1 MKRFYFFLTL
11 LAIAALACGLPSKPS
26 ASTQF
31 LETATQPQSALSEV
45 EGSQDEAAV
54 TQSPPTDSA
63 QPPVHS
69 ATNNPPQQNP
79 RGNSATPSMSDVT
92 YCTMDGVALKMD
104 LYYPAASEAPLPVTM
119 YVHGGG
125 WSKGDKAEGAG
136 AQEIPALQ
144 NAGFLVVSVNYRLAP
159 EYPFPA
165 MIQDIKC
172 AVRYLRAQTSQYN
185 LDPNRIGVWGGSAG
199 GHLVNLL
206 GTTDES
212 VGFDVGEYL
221 EYSSRVQAVVSMFGP
236 TDLTVQFEGGYE
248 GASRV
253 FDGFDAALAS
263 PVAYVSADDPP
274 FLMLHGDTDKLVPIE
289 QSQILLA
296 ALQSVGVP
304 AELVTVINA
313 GHSFKPVDGK
323 TISPSR
329 KEITQMVVEFFELKL
344 K

>member
-1 MKRFYFFLTL
+1 MKPFLLFLTFVT
-11 LAIAALACGLPSKPS
+11 LASLACSLATGATPAVANPPVETVASPLGTITPVSPTQPAALPFPS
-26 ASTQF
+26 
-31 LETATQPQSALSEV
+31 V
-45 EGSQDEAAV
+45 
-54 TQSPPTDSA
+54 
-63 QPPVHS
+63 
-69 ATNNPPQQNP
+69 TNNQSQQNP
-79 RGNSATPSMSDVT
+79 RGNSATPTLSDVT
-92 YCTMDGVALKMD
+92 YCTMEGVALKMD
-104 LYYPAASEAPLPVTM
+104 LYYPASSEAPWPVTM

-125 WSKGDKAEGAG
+125 WSNGDKAEGSG

-144 NAGFLVVSVNYRLAP
+144 SASFLVVSVNYRLAP

-172 AVRYLRAQTSQYN
+172 AVRYLRAQADEYN

-206 GTTDES
+206 GTTNES
-212 VGFDVGEYL
+212 AGFDVGEYL

-263 PVAYVSADDPP
+263 PVTYVSVDDPP

-296 ALQSVGVP
+296 ALQAVGVP

-323 TISPSR
+323 TTSPSR
-329 KEITQMVVEFFELKL
+329 KEITQMVVEFFEEWLK
-344 K
+344 

>member
-1 MKRFYFFLTL
+1 MKRFYFFLPF
-11 LAIAALACGLPSKPS
+11 LAVIALACNAVTAPSDANLP
-26 ASTQF
+26 
-31 LETATQPQSALSEV
+31 LETATASPLETIASVPPIQPVASSLPS
-45 EGSQDEAAV
+45 
-54 TQSPPTDSA
+54 T
-63 QPPVHS
+63 
-69 ATNNPPQQNP
+69 TNNPPQQNP
-79 RGNSATPSMSDVT
+79 RGNAATPSMSDVT

-104 LYYPAASEAPLPVTM
+104 LYYPSSDQSPLPVTM

-125 WSKGDKAEGAG
+125 WSNGDKAEGSG

-172 AVRYLRAQTSQYN
+172 AVRYLRAQASQYN

-212 VGFDVGEYL
+212 AGFDVGEYL

-263 PVAYVSADDPP
+263 PVTYVSAEDPP

-296 ALQSVGVP
+296 ALQAVGVP

-313 GHSFKPVDGK
+313 GHSFKPVDSK
-323 TISPSR
+323 TINPSR
-329 KEITQMVVEFFELKL
+329 KEITQMVVEFFEFKL

>member
-1 MKRFYFFLTL
+1 MKRFYFFLPF
-11 LAIAALACGLPSKPS
+11 LAVIALACNAVTAPSDANLP
-26 ASTQF
+26 
-31 LETATQPQSALSEV
+31 LETATASPLETIASVPPIQP
-45 EGSQDEAAV
+45 AASSLPS
-54 TQSPPTDSA
+54 T
-63 QPPVHS
+63 
-69 ATNNPPQQNP
+69 TNNPPQQNP
-79 RGNSATPSMSDVT
+79 RGNAATPSMSDVT

-104 LYYPAASEAPLPVTM
+104 IYYPLSDQSPLPVTM

-125 WSKGDKAEGAG
+125 WSNGDKAEGSG

-172 AVRYLRAQTSQYN
+172 AVRYLRAQASQYN

-212 VGFDVGEYL
+212 AGFDVGEYL

-263 PVAYVSADDPP
+263 PVTYVSAEDPP

-296 ALQSVGVP
+296 ALQAVGVP

-313 GHSFKPVDGK
+313 GHSFKPVDSK
-323 TISPSR
+323 TINPSR
-329 KEITQMVVEFFELKL
+329 KEITQMVVEFFEFKL